1 MMILM
6 QAAANGSMS
15 MLLMMVLI
23 FAIMWFLTRDW
34 NPREEYHIIIE

>member
-23 FAIMWFLTRDW
+23 LQKINLFIEPSFLK
-34 NPREEYHIIIE
+34 N